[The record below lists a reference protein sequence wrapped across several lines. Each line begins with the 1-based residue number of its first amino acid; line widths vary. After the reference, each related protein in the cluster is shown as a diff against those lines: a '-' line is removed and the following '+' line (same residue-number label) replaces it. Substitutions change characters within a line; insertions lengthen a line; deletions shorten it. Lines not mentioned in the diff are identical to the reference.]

1 MAIRKE
7 EEKKVGM
14 KVTDNMDGE
23 SRANDKLDSMM
34 AKSNVK
40 DAKYEIYKRALVQ
53 DRVKEIFPKE
63 SIHSLR
69 KMYDRYMKES
79 GGKLK

>member
-1 MAIRKE
+1 MELQLQFLSVIIY
-7 EEKKVGM
+7 G
-14 KVTDNMDGE
+14 
-23 SRANDKLDSMM
+23 
-34 AKSNVK
+34 SNVK

>member
-40 DAKYEIYKRALVQ
+40 DAKYEIYKRALVE

-63 SIHSLR
+63 SIRSLR

-79 GGKLK
+79 GGRLK